1 MCLYLHTD
9 MYVEHINTR
18 GHERIC
24 PYQILEKNTYNSL
37 KTIKQTLACVCTF
50 HTYIHRFY
58 CKGNKKNCKV

>member
-24 PYQILEKNTYNSL
+24 PYQIIEKNTLNAANL
-37 KTIKQTLACVCTF
+37 
-50 HTYIHRFY
+50 
-58 CKGNKKNCKV
+58 

>member
-24 PYQILEKNTYNSL
+24 PYQIIEKNTLNAANL
-37 KTIKQTLACVCTF
+37 QKQFSKHLHV
-50 HTYIHRFY
+50 YICRY
-58 CKGNKKNCKV
+58 ILLQRK